1 MIKYY
6 AVRHKSLDVVK
17 SSRSG
22 GFFTA
27 LSDYVL
33 QHNGI
38 IYGCAFNAELEVVH
52 IRATTFAEGIN
63 VGGQSMFKVFWVTHL
78 NC

>member
-52 IRATTFAEGIN
+52 IRATTFAERDQCKG
-63 VGGQSMFKVFWVTHL
+63 VKVCSKCFG
-78 NC
+78 